1 MLSGTSWMLPSVRL
15 RFSCWRM
22 PPLSYSWDEMSGSGL
37 VNWLPR
43 SEIDVA
49 KYFFV
54 TFLNL
59 MLIALR
65 FII

>member
-1 MLSGTSWMLPSVRL
+1 
-15 RFSCWRM
+15 
-22 PPLSYSWDEMSGSGL
+22 MSGSGL

-43 SEIDVA
+43 SKIDVA